1 MALCKNGKSRMK
13 TIHQLIANAFINNPL
28 NLPEID
34 HKNAD
39 RTDYS
44 IDNLQWVTHREN
56 MNNPISKQ
64 RILIN
69 SNTKEAVRK
78 MIESRIINGGDTSP
92 KRVYQFT
99 KEGEFIEVV
108 VAKNDTLWSLAQRYG
123 NNQIDLRKLVYQIKE
138 LNQVSHLIQPG
149 QLLYI
154 PLP

>member
-1 MALCKNGKSRMK
+1 MKKVYWSRGIIRTTSM
-13 TIHQLIANAFINNPL
+13 LLFLAAFI
-28 NLPEID
+28 
-34 HKNAD
+34 
-39 RTDYS
+39 
-44 IDNLQWVTHREN
+44 
-56 MNNPISKQ
+56 
-64 RILIN
+64 ILIFGSIVEPVN
-69 SNTKEAVRK
+69 A
-78 MIESRIINGGDTSP
+78 
-92 KRVYQFT
+92 T